1 MAGELLFDGGDGILA
16 DAEGVVA
23 AEGEVWAGLVLV
35 DVGDDKGGGEAGDL
49 EGVGAGVGVGVAA
62 EDPGLVELVHGAEL
76 GFAVDAEVEGDVGV
90 DFRSADEPL
99 VFCVT
104 YGDEQ
109 GAARAGDEQFG
120 VDPEGHHDVLGRS
133 GRAPGDVVEVA
144 EVGEV
149 ACVGDGDGVVFRGE
163 EMDEFGWSCRLLAV
177 DGGDHVRG
185 AFEGVKRQ
193 AVEEKGQACAFG
205 VQGGD
210 GGIGA
215 IAAGD
220 ALARGWRR
228 FPRR

>member
-1 MAGELLFDGGDGILA
+1 MTSWP
-16 DAEGVVA
+16 VR
-23 AEGEVWAGLVLV
+23 
-35 DVGDDKGGGEAGDL
+35 K
-49 EGVGAGVGVGVAA
+49 
-62 EDPGLVELVHGAEL
+62 
-76 GFAVDAEVEGDVGV
+76 
-90 DFRSADEPL
+90 S
-99 VFCVT
+99 
-104 YGDEQ
+104 
-109 GAARAGDEQFG
+109 
-120 VDPEGHHDVLGRS
+120 
-133 GRAPGDVVEVA
+133 PGDVVEVA

-193 AVEEKGQACAFG
+193 AVEEKGQASAFG

-220 ALARGWRR
+220 ALPEGGDDSLFGEAGEGGGLVEVDDDGVLAAGGVSGVVGACEGEGAEVDEAADLGVCGG
-228 FPRR
+228 